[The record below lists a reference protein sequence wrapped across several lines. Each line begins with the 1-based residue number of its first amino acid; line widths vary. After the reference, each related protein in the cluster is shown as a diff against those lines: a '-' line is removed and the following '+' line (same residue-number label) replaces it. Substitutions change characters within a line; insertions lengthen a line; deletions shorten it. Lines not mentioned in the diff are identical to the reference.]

1 MATCPNKSLAEW
13 KQLVADKG
21 EATAYYLWY
30 KNDGDI
36 SRFVSPGAVRPL
48 TGNEDLYKRFNLLN
62 KEGKVKTF
70 PYKTV
75 AAINKV
81 NKFVATLNN
90 SKSFTFKVQ
99 LTPSG
104 HKIFIYNKALAS
116 PATTQGARGR
126 MDLELESKYF
136 PTPTVSSSSILE
148 KIANSVHPLNKLAG
162 KLLEYARIND
172 VNVTLVEDLTTDIG
186 ASAGAYFPGTNTIE
200 INKNARFK
208 GLGAEPTLIHE
219 ILHALTS
226 DVLTRDTANNA
237 EFAKLFNHARKFIT
251 PFDVSTRE
259 GEYALSDLD
268 EFMAGIF
275 TDASFIKKLTEI
287 PAMEGKKYD
296 NFFEELYHYIL
307 SLFKINKEDQSLYDQ
322 AFAVASSVINDA
334 RSFAEA
340 QSYTEEMANEAQ
352 LEMNESDVVSVM
364 KDFLNRI
371 GVDLQS
377 VDSIIIDG
385 VKQDA
390 NGAALIAQKLVQIV
404 NGKEDLALAEEAM
417 HFAVDII
424 QQRDPKLFNKLLKEI
439 NDYQILKDVFR
450 EYSNNPAYR
459 TADGKP
465 DILKLKKEAIGKLL
479 SQTVTNKINDRN
491 ELTESPS
498 KSLSLLEQVMDF
510 LRNLFNTSGFDEAAM
525 SVVNGDFKGS
535 VEDLRASLPSIYYQQ
550 DVKNAVDSAFDT
562 ALEIHRDTELILAT
576 PTKKRHYKYKGTEV
590 GSSVT
595 ELIKGGKE
603 FNRTPEEKAQDT
615 DKMLWGSEGHQYIED
630 YIKNNLIDED
640 GYILDEFLDNP
651 VETHLAGSVQDVLA
665 KFAQDLVLSYKMADM
680 ARTDGAKTR
689 IMVEGRVVNTK
700 AKGMVASAIDFRAFV
715 PDDKVGVVIDTLDWK
730 FVNINKSKDEDIPF
744 QKRKEWNEQMNE
756 YVKMYTTP
764 LFGLK
769 QENVGKAR
777 MVPISANYIYND
789 PKNKK
794 SSRLYLS
801 SIKVGNVDNAL
812 EDDIYV
818 LPVPIESES
827 TGNTKIDELLTALRK
842 QYDKLYIASPIGN
855 KQQIQKN
862 IQLNQLSMAI
872 RELHVKLD
880 FTRLADVGASYIS
893 DVASVLKSFEDI
905 DYDNLSQEE
914 INDKM
919 AQLID
924 FEKSIDKFTRLDDI
938 FLSKFQTYDLD
949 EASQKQVAKLRELSR
964 QTDDVL
970 KQIKQL
976 YDDYTVYLALKA
988 DLVTE
993 EDKETVL
1000 QAERE
1005 IEGFSK
1011 SFLEGSKLPSVIIKL
1026 ATRLIIKARDLSRI
1040 KTNRVIDKY
1049 TGILNAVEK
1058 EANAKG
1064 KTAFDM
1070 VAKVD
1075 GNNLRLINE
1084 LSSDFWKNYDA
1095 ATDSKDKDFFLK
1107 NMDKAKYEAV
1117 AKEYID
1123 NSIDVISKKQFVT
1136 DPAKNE
1142 LIKQSKII
1150 NLKKMFDI
1158 NDKDFNGYGNYNF
1171 KKFFMQA
1178 LKKDKWYSDDFKTL
1192 KTSPNALKLWEFMRE
1207 LNEKAKAMGYLN
1219 EDDKLSFFPLVE
1231 ASFITK
1237 LMQSK
1242 NVGKETMD
1250 FFKTF
1255 YQVQVEEERKFS
1267 KLDPETNKVKKT
1279 IPAFFTRKGREVTKL
1294 SQDMNKVGIL
1304 WIKALMEYETS
1315 KNLENT
1321 LHILHK
1327 VERAKGSLIVDP
1339 ESNELVTDA
1348 RGVPKVDINNT
1359 KNADIL
1365 QTIIDDEIYGLEE
1378 NENSWGNIQ
1387 LAQIASKVAQGDEE
1401 KQQTVKLNT
1410 KKLINTTN
1418 TYIQSLALG
1427 LKATIAVP
1435 NWFGYNFQ
1443 AYINGGQFYTFS
1455 DFTKNNIKSTTGLN
1469 FSTVKKGLIDMIVP
1483 LNEDLAQEKIRHNAK
1498 EQSYTKWLESWNFND
1513 VMMVSMSWP
1522 ERKLQI
1528 ANALAFLDN
1537 TIVIDGKLVNA
1548 RKYLAEQDRLVKY
1561 NLDQAQRKEL
1571 ESTFDNRLAKLKEG
1585 KTVEDLAVIENDRVV
1600 LPGVSDEELA
1610 DLRTQIVEFGRNLNG
1625 QMSETNKAA
1634 YRRDAIFKSFMMFK
1648 NWMPKQISLRALDI
1662 HKNAEL
1668 GSWEYGRTRVLLKT
1682 IAHLGVKNILKTR
1695 AIITGTDEG
1704 LAILRE
1710 MLEQKKEAYLKKT
1723 GKPLTITE
1731 EEFFD
1736 MMRTALSNQMK
1747 ELNLL
1752 LGMMALVIGAAA
1764 MVDDDDDDNDL
1775 EKNRLKYFA
1784 KIINK
1789 TSDEVSFYYNPLTFQ
1804 SVTNGS
1810 LLPALGVTNKAWSV
1824 VKNVSKGIYGY
1835 STGDEETLKTTHAAK
1850 AFFDMIPILS
1860 QFQKEYLPSID
1871 PELAKEM
1878 GIRVTAEAR
1887 QGR

>member
-1 MATCPNKSLAEW
+1 
-13 KQLVADKG
+13 
-21 EATAYYLWY
+21 
-30 KNDGDI
+30 
-36 SRFVSPGAVRPL
+36 
-48 TGNEDLYKRFNLLN
+48 
-62 KEGKVKTF
+62 
-70 PYKTV
+70 
-75 AAINKV
+75 
-81 NKFVATLNN
+81 
-90 SKSFTFKVQ
+90 
-99 LTPSG
+99 
-104 HKIFIYNKALAS
+104 
-116 PATTQGARGR
+116 
-126 MDLELESKYF
+126 
-136 PTPTVSSSSILE
+136 
-148 KIANSVHPLNKLAG
+148 
-162 KLLEYARIND
+162 
-172 VNVTLVEDLTTDIG
+172 
-186 ASAGAYFPGTNTIE
+186 
-200 INKNARFK
+200 
-208 GLGAEPTLIHE
+208 
-219 ILHALTS
+219 
-226 DVLTRDTANNA
+226 
-237 EFAKLFNHARKFIT
+237 
-251 PFDVSTRE
+251 
-259 GEYALSDLD
+259 
-268 EFMAGIF
+268 
-275 TDASFIKKLTEI
+275 
-287 PAMEGKKYD
+287 
-296 NFFEELYHYIL
+296 
-307 SLFKINKEDQSLYDQ
+307 
-322 AFAVASSVINDA
+322 
-334 RSFAEA
+334 
-340 QSYTEEMANEAQ
+340 
-352 LEMNESDVVSVM
+352 
-364 KDFLNRI
+364 
-371 GVDLQS
+371 
-377 VDSIIIDG
+377 
-385 VKQDA
+385 
-390 NGAALIAQKLVQIV
+390 
-404 NGKEDLALAEEAM
+404 
-417 HFAVDII
+417 
-424 QQRDPKLFNKLLKEI
+424 
-439 NDYQILKDVFR
+439 
-450 EYSNNPAYR
+450 
-459 TADGKP
+459 
-465 DILKLKKEAIGKLL
+465 
-479 SQTVTNKINDRN
+479 
-491 ELTESPS
+491 
-498 KSLSLLEQVMDF
+498 
-510 LRNLFNTSGFDEAAM
+510 
-525 SVVNGDFKGS
+525 
-535 VEDLRASLPSIYYQQ
+535 
-550 DVKNAVDSAFDT
+550 
-562 ALEIHRDTELILAT
+562 
-576 PTKKRHYKYKGTEV
+576 
-590 GSSVT
+590 
-595 ELIKGGKE
+595 
-603 FNRTPEEKAQDT
+603 
-615 DKMLWGSEGHQYIED
+615 
-630 YIKNNLIDED
+630 
-640 GYILDEFLDNP
+640 
-651 VETHLAGSVQDVLA
+651 
-665 KFAQDLVLSYKMADM
+665 MADM

-689 IMVEGRVVNTK
+689 IMVEGRVTNTK
-700 AKGMVASAIDFRAFV
+700 AKGMIASAIDFRAFV

-730 FVNINKSKDEDIPF
+730 FVNINKSKDDDIPF
-744 QKRKEWNEQMNE
+744 QKRKEWNSQMNE

-769 QENVGKAR
+769 QENIGKSR
-777 MVPISANYIYND
+777 MVPISANYIYTD
-789 PKNKK
+789 KKNKK
-794 SSRLYLS
+794 ESRLYLS

-842 QYDKLYIASPIGN
+842 QYDKLYIASPIGD

-862 IQLNQLSMAI
+862 IQLNQLSIAI

-880 FTRLADVGASYIS
+880 FTRLADVGSSYIN
-893 DVASVLKSFEDI
+893 DVADVIKGFEDI
-905 DYDNLSQEE
+905 DYNNLSPEE
-914 INDKM
+914 INSKM
-919 AQLID
+919 SQLID

-976 YDDYTVYLALKA
+976 YDDYTVYLAIKS

-993 EDKETVL
+993 ENKEDVL
-1000 QAERE
+1000 KAERE

-1026 ATRLIIKARDLSRI
+1026 ATRLMLKARDLSRI
-1040 KTNRVIDKY
+1040 KTSRVIDKY

-1075 GNNLRLINE
+1075 GNNLRLVNE
-1084 LSSDFWKNYDA
+1084 LSPEFWKSYDA
-1095 ATDSKDKDFFLK
+1095 AIDSKDKEFFLK
-1107 NMDKAKYEAV
+1107 NMDRAKYDAL

-1123 NSIDVISKKQFVT
+1123 NTIEVISKKKFV
-1136 DPAKNE
+1136 DDDARNE
-1142 LIKQSKII
+1142 LIKQAKII
-1150 NLKKMFDI
+1150 NLKEKYDI
-1158 NDKDFNGYGNYNF
+1158 SSDNFNGHGDYNF

-1219 EDDKLSFFPLVE
+1219 KDDKLSFFPLIE

-1242 NVGKETMD
+1242 NFGKETMD

-1255 YQVQVEEERKFS
+1255 YKVQVEEEQKYS
-1267 KLDPETNKVKKT
+1267 KLDPETNKLKKN
-1279 IPAFFTRKGREVTKL
+1279 IPTFFTRKGREVTKL

-1321 LHILHK
+1321 LHVLHK
-1327 VERAKGSLIVDP
+1327 VEQSKGSLIIDP
-1339 ESNELVTDA
+1339 ESNQLVTDS
-1348 RGVPKVDINNT
+1348 RGVPKVDINST
-1359 KNADIL
+1359 KNADLL
-1365 QTIIDDEIYGLEE
+1365 QTIIDDEIYGLKE

-1387 LAQIASKVAQGDEE
+1387 LSQIASKVAQGDEE

-1410 KKLINTTN
+1410 KKLVNTTN
-1418 TYIQSLALG
+1418 AYIQSLALG

-1455 DFTKNNIKSTTGLN
+1455 DFTKNNIKSTVGLN
-1469 FSTVKKGLIDMIVP
+1469 FSTIEKGLIDMIVP

-1537 TIVIDGKLVNA
+1537 TIVVDGKLVNA
-1548 RKYLAEQDRLVKY
+1548 RKYLAQQDRASKY
-1561 NLDQAQRKEL
+1561 KLDQAQRKEL
-1571 ESTFDNRLAKLKEG
+1571 ESTFDKRLAALKEG
-1585 KTVEDLAVIENDRVV
+1585 KTARDLAVIENDRIV

-1625 QMSETNKAA
+1625 QMSETNKAD
-1634 YRRDAIFKSFMMFK
+1634 YRRDAMFKSFMMFK

-1668 GSWEYGRTRVLLKT
+1668 GSWEYGRTRVMLKT
-1682 IAHLGVKNILKTR
+1682 LSHLGIKNILKTR
-1695 AIITGTDEG
+1695 DIITGTDEG
-1704 LAILRE
+1704 LAILRDI
-1710 MLEQKKEAYLKKT
+1710 LEQKKEAYLKKN

-1752 LGMMALVIGAAA
+1752 LAMMALVVGAAM
-1764 MVDDDDDDNDL
+1764 MVDGDDDDDDL

-1810 LLPALGVTNKAWSV
+1810 LLPALGVTTKAWSV

-1850 AFFDMIPILS
+1850 AFFDMVPIIS

-1878 GIRVTAEAR
+1878 GIRVSAEAR